1 MSVITIERK
10 ILEKNDLIAANNRE
24 FFNEKKLFVINILSS
39 PGSGKTSL
47 IERSLARWSK
57 KIKFGVIEGDVQTD
71 LDAQRL
77 DVFKIPVVQIVTNG
91 ACHLDANLVRDAYSN
106 LEKEEIE
113 LLIIENVGNLVC
125 PAGFDLG
132 EHIKVVVTSITEGD
146 DKPLKY
152 PSVFRNSSVL
162 IINKIDLLPYVNSS
176 LAKLKKNALAVNPS
190 LKIFETS
197 CVTDDGIDKWCKWLK
212 TQINKNDSSTFY

>member
-1 MSVITIERK
+1 MSVITIEKK
-10 ILEKNDLIAANNRE
+10 ILEKNDLIAANNRD
-24 FFNEKKLFVINILSS
+24 FFNEKKIFVINILSS

-47 IERSLARWSK
+47 IERSLARWGK
-57 KIKFGVIEGDVQTD
+57 KIKFGIIEGDVQTD

-77 DVFKIPVVQIVTNG
+77 DVFKVPVVQIVTNG
-91 ACHLDANLVRDAYSN
+91 ACHLDANLVRDAYSS

-162 IINKIDLLPYVNSS
+162 IINKTDLLPHVNSS
-176 LAKLKKNALAVNPS
+176 LAKLKKNALSINPS

-212 TQINKNDSSTFY
+212 TQINKNESSTFY

>member
-1 MSVITIERK
+1 MSVITIEKK
-10 ILEKNDLIAANNRE
+10 ILEKNDLIAANNRD
-24 FFNEKKLFVINILSS
+24 FFNEKKIFVINILSS

-47 IERSLARWSK
+47 IERSLARWGK
-57 KIKFGVIEGDVQTD
+57 KIKFGIIEGDVQTD

-77 DVFKIPVVQIVTNG
+77 DVFKVPVVQIVTNG
-91 ACHLDANLVRDAYSN
+91 ACHLDANLVRDAYSS

-152 PSVFRNSSVL
+152 PSVFRNSSIL
-162 IINKIDLLPYVNSS
+162 IINKTDLLPHVNSS
-176 LAKLKKNALAVNPS
+176 LAKLKKNALSINPS

-212 TQINKNDSSTFY
+212 TQINKNESSTFY

>member
-1 MSVITIERK
+1 MSVITIEKK
-10 ILEKNDLIAANNRE
+10 ILEKNDLIAANNRD
-24 FFNEKKLFVINILSS
+24 FFNEKKIFVINILSS

-47 IERSLARWSK
+47 IERSLARWGK
-57 KIKFGVIEGDVQTD
+57 KIKFGIIEGDVQTD

-77 DVFKIPVVQIVTNG
+77 DVFKVPVVQIVTNG
-91 ACHLDANLVRDAYSN
+91 ACHLDANLVRDAYSSI
-106 LEKEEIE
+106 EKEEIE

-152 PSVFRNSSVL
+152 PSVFRNSSIL
-162 IINKIDLLPYVNSS
+162 IINKTDLLPHVNSS
-176 LAKLKKNALAVNPS
+176 LAKLKKNALSVNPS

-212 TQINKNDSSTFY
+212 TQINKNESSTFY